1 MFWTSD
7 INHLFKPILI
17 PKDYMSDDE
26 KLNTIVRLIIFISI
40 LFALISLN
48 KKFLVKSILF
58 IIIILVISYLIYNN
72 IDKINK
78 IKEKFLNSNKLT
90 LINNE
95 LCNLPT
101 NENPFMNNNIY
112 DINTI
117 KNNYNACQYSNKNIK
132 NKINQITNNTIS
144 YDDNDIYGVNP
155 LNLVFYTVSNSK
167 SNNDQKLFAEWLYKD
182 SQTCKDNGGIE
193 CLNNIHSDIRI
204 K

>member
-58 IIIILVISYLIYNN
+58 IIIILMISYLIYNN

-78 IKEKFLNSNKLT
+78 IKEQFLNSNKLT
-90 LINNE
+90 LIDNE

-101 NENPFMNNNIY
+101 NDNPFMNNNIY

>member
-17 PKDYMSDDE
+17 PKDYMSDEE

-48 KKFLVKSILF
+48 KKILVKSILF
-58 IIIILVISYLIYNN
+58 IIITLIISYFIYNN
-72 IDKINK
+72 IDKIKK

-101 NENPFMNNNIY
+101 NDNPFMNNNIY

-117 KNNYNACQYSNKNIK
+117 KNNYNACQYTNKNIK
-132 NKINQITNNTIS
+132 NKINKITNNTIS

-155 LNLVFYTVSNSK
+155 LNLIFYTVSNSK

-182 SQTCKDNGGIE
+182 SQTCKENGGIE

>member
-7 INHLFKPILI
+7 INQLFKSTLI
-17 PKDYMSDDE
+17 PKDYMSDEE
-26 KLNTIVRLIIFISI
+26 KLNTIVRLIIYISI

-48 KKFLVKSILF
+48 KRFLIKSILF
-58 IIIILVISYLIYNN
+58 SIIILMVSYLVYNN

-78 IKEKFLNSNKLT
+78 IKEQFLNSNKLI
-90 LINNE
+90 LIDNE

-117 KNNYNACQYSNKNIK
+117 KNDYNACKYSNKYIK
-132 NKINQITNNTIS
+132 DKINKITNNSIS

-155 LNLVFYTVSNSK
+155 LNLIFYNVPNSK
-167 SNNDQKLFAEWLYKD
+167 SNNDQKIFAEWLYKD
-182 SQTCKDNGGIE
+182 YQTCKSEGGVE
-193 CLNNIHSDIRI
+193 CLNNIYSDIRI

>member
-7 INHLFKPILI
+7 ISHLLKPILI
-17 PKDYMSDDE
+17 PKDYMNDE
-26 KLNTIVRLIIFISI
+26 EKINTIVRLIIFISI
-40 LFALISLN
+40 IFALISLN
-48 KKFLVKSILF
+48 KKFLVKTILF
-58 IIIILVISYLIYNN
+58 IIIILIISYLIYNN

-78 IKEKFLNSNKLT
+78 IKEEFLNSNKLI

-112 DINTI
+112 DINTT
-117 KNNYNACQYSNKNIK
+117 KNNYNACQHTNKNIK
-132 NKINQITNNTIS
+132 NKINQITNNIIS

-182 SQTCKDNGGIE
+182 FQTCKENGGNE